1 MWWKCFLVLVWS
13 SGWFYKLVCSFSIDS
28 NLNQCHKNSKN
39 CHHNRKNVVRLNM
52 VVELEVE
59 EKFII
64 SSMED
69 IEQQLKKNG
78 FSERKKVEFTDVY
91 YDIPQ
96 QFYPLSLN
104 DYWLRYRYENNNKS
118 SSSGIWQLKCRI
130 PSTTNND
137 NNHVTTTTTVYQ
149 EYQGDEALERICIF
163 LQNINNEKNDDDDG
177 GLLSKEQL
185 DTLMDCPTNILPME
199 LVKSNVQ
206 AFAKF
211 TTIRSSWNQDTTT
224 MSVDLDGTDF
234 GHVVGEVEMI
244 VSKEEDIPMAKQKI
258 QQLLQTLEISSDNNS
273 AAGKLETYLQ
283 KYNPT
288 HYNACH
294 QAGIL

>member
-1 MWWKCFLVLVWS
+1 MWWKCFIVLIWNSSWFHTLV
-13 SGWFYKLVCSFSIDS
+13 YSFSIDS
-28 NLNQCHKNSKN
+28 TLNRYNHNN
-39 CHHNRKNVVRLNM
+39 HHSNRKNVVTLNM

-69 IEQQLKKNG
+69 IEQQLKQNG
-78 FSERKKVEFTDVY
+78 FSERKKIEFTDIY

-96 QFYPLSLN
+96 SFYPLSLN
-104 DYWLRYRYENNNKS
+104 DYWLRYRYDNE
-118 SSSGIWQLKCRI
+118 SSGIWQLKCRI

-137 NNHVTTTTTVYQ
+137 NVTKTTVYQ
-149 EYQGDEALERICIF
+149 EYQGDEALERVTIF
-163 LQNINNEKNDDDDG
+163 LQNNNNNNEKMKDENG

-185 DTLMDCPTNILPME
+185 DTLMDCPANILPE
-199 LVKSNVQ
+199 QLVNKWNLQ

-211 TTIRSSWNQDTTT
+211 TTIRSSWNQGQKTI

-244 VSKEEDIPMAKQKI
+244 VSKEDDIPMAKQKI
-258 QQLLQTLEISSDNNS
+258 QHLLQTLNVSSDNNTT
-273 AAGKLETYLQ
+273 AAGKLETYLH

-288 HYNACH
+288 HYNACV